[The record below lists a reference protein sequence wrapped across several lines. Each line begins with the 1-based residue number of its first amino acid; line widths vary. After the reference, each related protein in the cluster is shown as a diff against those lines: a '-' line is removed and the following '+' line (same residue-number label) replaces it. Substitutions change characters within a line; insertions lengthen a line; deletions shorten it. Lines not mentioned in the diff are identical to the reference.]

1 MNDSLTIEEQIQPF
15 YKFGTYVSAVI
26 CIISFLIFWN
36 ITSPFWISIF
46 RFGSFIFFAIAVL
59 GYLRLMNRPLTVT
72 LESSDDK
79 LKVFYKKNGKVIQE
93 EEFDRSTV
101 KNVTLEDLKFNFM
114 GSVVKSFRIHF
125 TDTSN
130 KLYLFEF
137 SGRPLFFDQQAIDK
151 TIDFLINKD
160 IKI

>member
-101 KNVTLEDLKFNFM
+101 KKITLEDLKFNFM